1 MDIQITYFPPKEGD
15 KGLGSG
21 YVTSGV
27 LKTRF
32 NVLKSAKTANG
43 IFVTLPS
50 NKKED
55 GTYEDIVSVPNKEAR
70 VELDEAIL
78 QKMANAG
85 ITVDGATQPAAT
97 TAKPAAQTQ
106 APKAVTKAPAGAGI
120 PKKLPF

>member
-1 MDIQITYFPPKEGD
+1 MDIQVTYFPPREGD

-32 NVLKSAKTANG
+32 NVLKSNKTANG

-50 NKKED
+50 KKKED
-55 GTYEDIVSVPNKEAR
+55 GTYEDIVSVPNREAR
-70 VELDEAIL
+70 QELDDAIL

-85 ITVDGATQPAAT
+85 ITVDGAEAPASAPS
-97 TAKPAAQTQ
+97 TAKSNTQ
-106 APKAVTKAPAGAGI
+106 APKVVSKAPTGAGI
-120 PKKLPF
+120 PKKVPF

>member
-1 MDIQITYFPPKEGD
+1 M
-15 KGLGSG
+15 
-21 YVTSGV
+21 
-27 LKTRF
+27 
-32 NVLKSAKTANG
+32 
-43 IFVTLPS
+43 
-50 NKKED
+50 
-55 GTYEDIVSVPNKEAR
+55 
-70 VELDEAIL
+70 ELDEAIL